1 MDLQNVPVS
10 NRVIC
15 ASALIEVYDI
25 CNHFIP
31 AKIKEFRALY
41 NTSNDDADL
50 DSALIA
56 LDKLSSLGLVRDD
69 STLKDDSVLQEKA
82 QELLKQEIMNV
93 LKPIHEDSKLQ
104 KSFNRILAAYHI
116 KDLKK
121 DVIENDQRGTA
132 KKIRED
138 LIYDFAL
145 LEGADPQNSTIKEH
159 GEKVREQIDALDYAV
174 IYAQEDPSKK
184 TQLRDDFA
192 KKKKVFFKLLGNL
205 LFLGQQ
211 LEQGR
216 SDTLN
221 KCKTIRELSGCQ
233 NMSDD
238 EIKKLA
244 QKTYNITA
252 EGLFAHKQ
260 AVDLAAG
267 KQAVNPCSSLETYK
281 KNNISPWISS
291 LKRGENNILDL
302 AFLSPDE
309 KNNYTRYETVREE
322 IAKMHVTVHHKIPL
336 KYFNLVAS
344 QGDEHFFDLN
354 DISNM
359 MLVIGG
365 GIHDSLHKDDMKH
378 LVRLNST
385 KDDGLVLAPKDKR
398 EDPKQT
404 NKVSM
409 PIPEPRSIGSRR
421 PPKKE
426 KSACK
431 VNNNDYTR

>member
-15 ASALIEVYDI
+15 ASTLIEVYDI

-41 NTSNDDADL
+41 GASNDETDL
-50 DSALIA
+50 DSALKA

-104 KSFNRILAAYHI
+104 KSFNRFLAANNI

-121 DVIENDQRGTA
+121 DVIENNQRGPA
-132 KKIRED
+132 KKIRER

-145 LEGADPQNSTIKEH
+145 WEGSDPKNPAIDTH
-159 GEKVREQIDALDYAV
+159 REKVCEQIDSLDYAV

-211 LEQGR
+211 LEQGKPYH
-216 SDTLN
+216 DI
-221 KCKTIRELSGCQ
+221 CKTIRELSGCQ

-365 GIHDSLHKDDMKH
+365 GIHDSLHKDDMEH
-378 LVRLNST
+378 LVRLNPS